1 MAMDIPSKS
10 DDSNKEIVAKNRSN
24 FSVLIIILCL
34 VILVLTILL
43 ISMVFK
49 KTCYN
54 KEIMHHDHDEV
65 HSASERFFRNLG
77 SINNKTYYISRE
89 LKVI

>member
-1 MAMDIPSKS
+1 MAMDIYSKS
-10 DDSNKEIVAKNRSN
+10 GGPNKESGHKNRSN

-54 KEIMHHDHDEV
+54 KEIMHHVHDKV
-65 HSASERFFRNLG
+65 HSASERFFRDLG